1 MALTS
6 CLKCS
11 GVISTK
17 ASTCPHC
24 GESVQAPSQSGEPS
38 DSNSAHAVLGSGFG
52 ESFGMD
58 DADDLGVAKAVS
70 DTVTQFK
77 SLDYGFLLPFKKIF
91 STSLLRKRAV
101 RWVCFFGIAPIAI
114 YLVTLNFKL
123 PFIQTVWLLQL
134 YFCFFWALYFHSLI
148 RPSRAI
154 WKRAVGYAV
163 FTVIITIPLVVIEN
177 TVPFIRDILAGFD
190 SEQFTPRFV
199 ACVFGVGPL
208 EELCKAVP
216 LLWFGLRKNKLHG
229 IREGLFLGL
238 MSGLGFAAI
247 EGVGYT
253 FGAAA
258 INNGSE
264 AAFTLQI
271 LQTIFRFMSGSL
283 LHAAWAGTVGWF
295 IGLASTRTGARW
307 PIVAV
312 GIAFAAILHG
322 LNDVVA
328 GGWLQ
333 LVSATVSILVFLA
346 YLVHGEE
353 EQSLQTGIP
362 SPATES

>member
-1 MALTS
+1 MS
-6 CLKCS
+6 S
-11 GVISTK
+11 PDRS
-17 ASTCPHC
+17 SSP
-24 GESVQAPSQSGEPS
+24 
-38 DSNSAHAVLGSGFG
+38 DLGSGFA

-70 DTVTQFK
+70 DTVSQFK

-91 STSLLRKRAV
+91 SADLLRKRAV

-114 YLVTLNFKL
+114 YLLTQQYELKFV
-123 PFIQTVWLLQL
+123 QTVSLLQL

-154 WKRAVGYAV
+154 WKRAIGYAV
-163 FTVIITIPLVVIEN
+163 FTMVFCIPVALIEQ
-177 TVPFIRDILAGFD
+177 TVPFIRDVTAGPETA
-190 SEQFTPRFV
+190 SLLPRLCAF
-199 ACVFGVGPL
+199 VFGVGPV
-208 EELCKAVP
+208 EELCKALP
-216 LLWFGLRKNKLHG
+216 LLWLGLRKGKIHG

-253 FGAAA
+253 LGAATS
-258 INNGSE
+258 NNGSD
-264 AAFTLQI
+264 AAFTSQM

-307 PIVAV
+307 PVIVI
-312 GIAFAAILHG
+312 GIAFAAALHG
-322 LNDVVA
+322 LYDFFA
-328 GGWLQ
+328 GGWIQ
-333 LVSATVSILVFLA
+333 LVFATVSILVFMA

-353 EQSLQTGIP
+353 QQAAQTGLP
-362 SPATES
+362 SPATEA